1 MNQVAELRLPVEM
14 DAHLAE
20 MLSSAF
26 VAERA
31 RQPVV
36 DYLSLTL
43 AYVSWTQPTAFTMAA
58 FAEELRKLE
67 SVNAERLLDGL
78 AEPTVYLSKP
88 ASADRGNDERRTLAT
103 LTERLATQLKTEQ
116 RRLPVIQSVARQC
129 LESMLKAD
137 GRMGAM
143 LARRIRTALE
153 TAGYVCNPLRT
164 DDEDEQPD
172 GGANS
177 LAQAL
182 LANTA
187 SGPRILVMP
196 RPGTSGQALGVLQML
211 QQLGLAAPDDAGR
224 KPAPKSEEAVT
235 AVEPGAEEYRVFDPK
250 EAAEAVAKLPT
261 SMMPAADGNARLRA
275 QLEAMAGEPGVRA
288 LTQVPEGD
296 PLASL
301 EERFPHFKDVVDFVR
316 TSLALAG
323 CGEEGRPVRIA
334 PILLRG
340 EPGTGKTYFAQELA
354 RILGAHFVER
364 DLSVTSEAFVI
375 SGMDSVW
382 KNAKPGVVFE
392 ALVNGKTANPVINL
406 NEVDKAHVT
415 GTHNSPLAP
424 MYALLEPTSSATFT
438 DEFVPV
444 KLDASRIVWVLTA
457 NDGPIPEPILSR
469 LEVFDIKPPTKDQCR
484 QIAASVWESVL
495 TRTMPRGHGF
505 EPTLSEEL
513 LEFMSSLSPRSMR
526 KALTN
531 AASRAALA
539 GRKHIELG
547 DLQAAW
553 MRYAPVKKVLGFT
566 A

>member
-20 MLSSAF
+20 LLSSAF

-31 RQPVV
+31 RQPVA
-36 DYLSLTL
+36 DYLGLTL
-43 AYVSWTQPTAFTMAA
+43 AYVSWTQPSAFTMASY
-58 FAEELRKLE
+58 AEELRKLE

-88 ASADRGNDERRTLAT
+88 ESADRGNDERRMLVA
-103 LTERLATQLKTEQ
+103 LTARLAAQLKTEQ

-129 LESMLKAD
+129 VESLLKAD
-137 GRMGAM
+137 ARMGS
-143 LARRIRTALE
+143 LIARRIRAALE

-164 DDEDEQPD
+164 DDEDEPAD
-172 GGANS
+172 AGKS
-177 LAQAL
+177 IAQAL

-187 SGPRILVMP
+187 SGPRILMVP
-196 RPGTSGQALGVLQML
+196 RQGANGQALGVLQML
-211 QQLGLAAPDDAGR
+211 QQLGLVAPDASGH
-224 KPAPKSEEAVT
+224 KPEAKTEETT
-235 AVEPGAEEYRVFDPK
+235 ALAEPGADEYRVFDPK
-250 EAAEAVAKLPT
+250 EAADAVAKLPA
-261 SMMPAADGNARLRA
+261 SMMPAADGNARLRS
-275 QLEAMAGEPGVRA
+275 QLEAMAGESGVRA
-288 LTQVPEGD
+288 LSQVPADE

-301 EERFPHFKDVVDFVR
+301 EERFPHFKDVIDFVR

-323 CGEEGRPVRIA
+323 CGAEGRPVRIA
-334 PILLRG
+334 PMLLRG

-354 RILGAHFVER
+354 RVLGTHFVER

-444 KLDASRIVWVLTA
+444 RLDASRIVWVLTA

-469 LEVFDIKPPTKDQCR
+469 LEVFDIKPPTKEQCR

-495 TRTMPRGHGF
+495 SRTMPRGHGF
-505 EPTLSEEL
+505 EETLSEEL

-531 AASRAALA
+531 AASRAALD
-539 GRKHIELG
+539 GRKRVELS

-553 MRYAPVKKVLGFT
+553 KRYAPVTKVLGFT